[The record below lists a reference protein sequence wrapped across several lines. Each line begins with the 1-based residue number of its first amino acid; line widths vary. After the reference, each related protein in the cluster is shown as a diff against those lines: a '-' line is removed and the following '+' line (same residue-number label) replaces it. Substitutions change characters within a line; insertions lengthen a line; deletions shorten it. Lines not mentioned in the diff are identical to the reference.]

1 MRYLQLLLP
10 CDADGTLLSL
20 LSKYLC
26 DQYSVDRESLNC
38 LEMIDIRGKSGL
50 DALNRFLKL
59 DMISIS
65 HIRPKTAA
73 VRRIC
78 VAMDV
83 KVLYIE
89 TSNGQ
94 HSNRRKGLKFKEKA
108 TDPAFLSSFNKLS
121 QRMFALLVRNQV
133 PMEIDITFE
142 YMQRSLS
149 TIRKCDSLFWSHF
162 DEKLILY
169 KYKTPQHH
177 NEGKFHWP
185 LTYPIVYRK
194 YDTNDNIGRQEYKLR
209 VSNVLLC
216 SDQ

>member
-59 DMISIS
+59 DMICYT
-65 HIRPKTAA
+65 RPKTAA

-78 VAMDV
+78 VAIDV

-89 TSNGQ
+89 TSNAQ
-94 HSNRRKGLKFKEKA
+94 NSNRKKGLKFIA
-108 TDPAFLSSFNKLS
+108 
-121 QRMFALLVRNQV
+121 
-133 PMEIDITFE
+133 IFE
-142 YMQRSLS
+142 LKREL
-149 TIRKCDSLFWSHF
+149 
-162 DEKLILY
+162 
-169 KYKTPQHH
+169 
-177 NEGKFHWP
+177 
-185 LTYPIVYRK
+185 
-194 YDTNDNIGRQEYKLR
+194 
-209 VSNVLLC
+209 
-216 SDQ
+216 